1 MSNETKLWCAVI
13 SQAITD
19 ATLPLDVR
27 TKRERTERQRARDWF
42 IKDDRSFRD
51 ACYRAGLEPDRVRS
65 YVLPLIAEASK
76 HDQPMPQRTRK
87 RRVRFSARHAPGA
100 GENITNDRRDRNT
113 PSTQETT
120 ELEIF

>member
-19 ATLPLDVR
+19 ATLPLDVTTR
-27 TKRERTERQRARDWF
+27 RERTERQRAREWF
-42 IKDDRSFRD
+42 VNDDRNFRE
-51 ACYRAGLEPDRVRS
+51 ACFQAALEPDRVRS
-65 YVLPLIAEASK
+65 YVLPLIDEAAK
-76 HDQPMPQRTRK
+76 GDIEMPRRKLVKSTRGVGQHHPK
-87 RRVRFSARHAPGA
+87 NA
-100 GENITNDRRDRNT
+100 RDRNT